1 MKSSLLSLL
10 LPSLTLAAPDFH
22 TDIAPLLRDYCA
34 GCHNAD
40 DREGDLSVETFAE
53 LMRGGESGPSIIP
66 GKAAESFLVRTVTKE
81 EKPTMPPKKEPQ
93 PTEKEVALLKAW
105 VDAGAKG
112 PEAAQDVSILST
124 LIVPS
129 VAAQAG
135 VQQPITAAEVSP
147 DGRLMAVARH
157 EVVELLTIPDQKVAQ
172 RLESHPG
179 AVNAIHFSK
188 DGKHLL
194 TASGVAGLKGSATL
208 WEVASGRKVR
218 EFGAGSRDAFYDA
231 EFSPDENLVATAGY
245 DRTIS
250 LWQKATGKLLRKIEG
265 HNGAVFDLAFSPDG
279 KVLASASADQTVKLW
294 LTSTGERLDTL
305 NQPEGE
311 QYAVKFTLDG
321 QHVIAGGADN
331 RIRLWRLV
339 SIDKPQLNPLVQARF
354 AHEGDIVGLALASDG
369 KSLVTSSTDLT
380 LRVWSL
386 PTLEPIETLESQPD
400 VVAAIALV
408 PGSAKML
415 AARMDGSLAF
425 YTMPKAASPG
435 TAKDVQHGTTEVPP
449 MAESIDPERYSQRME
464 TEPNDSPSQGIDL
477 PKNTVVS
484 GVIGGPGD
492 LDHYRFQSKA
502 GEEWVFEVNAQRMKS
517 PLDSKIEI
525 LHPDGK
531 PVEQVVLRAVRD
543 SWFTFRGKDSD
554 TSTDF
559 RVHNWAEMDL
569 NEYLYANGEVVKFW
583 LYPRGPDSGF
593 NVYPGIGKRYSY
605 FGTTALSHPLGAPCY
620 IVQALPAGSNPA
632 PNGLPVFRL
641 HFENDDDSMRRHGKD
656 SHLIFTAPA
665 AGDYVLRLHDM
676 TNRGGPEFKYQ
687 LTARARQED
696 FKVTLTGQNPAI
708 SPGSGKE
715 FALALERKDG
725 FAGEVTVEVTGLPPG
740 FSAVTPVV
748 IEQEQISAV
757 GLITADL
764 AAQPPTEE
772 QLKAVKVTATA
783 SIRGKKVLH
792 ELGGLGKITLGK
804 PSQVVVDVFPDGTI
818 GSPKQEP
825 GRPLQLTIQP
835 GETISALVK
844 VTRRNGFKAEVPFG
858 KEDAGRNL
866 PFGVYVDNIGLNGL
880 LVPATESER
889 RFFITA
895 GPKWLPETT
904 RIFHLRTTADGVQ
917 TSQPILLKIR
927 KQSGVAAR

>member
-1 MKSSLLSLL
+1 MKPFLFLSF
-10 LPSLTLAAPDFH
+10 LPSLALAAPDFH

-53 LMRGGESGPSIIP
+53 LMRGGESGPSIVP

-93 PTEKEVALLKAW
+93 PTEKEIAVLKAW

-124 LIVPS
+124 LIVPK

-147 DGRLMAVARH
+147 DGRWMALARH
-157 EVVELLTIPDQKVAQ
+157 DVVEIVNVADQKVTR
-172 RLESHPG
+172 RLANHPG
-179 AVNAIHFSK
+179 AVNAVHFSK
-188 DGKHLL
+188 EGQFLL
-194 TASGVAGLKGSATL
+194 TASGVAGLRGNATL
-208 WEVASGRKVR
+208 WEVANGRKIR
-218 EFGAGSRDAFYDA
+218 EFGAGSRDMLYDA
-231 EFSPDENLVATAGY
+231 EFTPDGRFIATAGY
-245 DRTIS
+245 DRTIT
-250 LWQKATGKLLRKIEG
+250 LWDTKTGELRRKIEG

-279 KVLASASADQTVKLW
+279 KVLASASADQTIKLW
-294 LTSTGERLDTL
+294 QTSTGERLDTL
-305 NQPEGE
+305 NQPQGE
-311 QYAVKFTLDG
+311 QYAVRFTPDG
-321 QHVIAGGADN
+321 RHVIAGGADN

-354 AHEGDIVGLALASDG
+354 AHEGDIVGLALSQDG
-369 KSLVTSSTDLT
+369 KSMFSSSTDLT

-386 PTLEPIETLESQPD
+386 PDIELMETLEQQPD
-400 VVAAIALV
+400 VAAAVALV
-408 PGSAKML
+408 PGTPQML

-425 YTMPKAASPG
+425 YTLPKATKPG
-435 TAKDVQHGTTEVPP
+435 GTNELKQVPVTMPVAENFDPQKFTPLTE
-449 MAESIDPERYSQRME
+449 S
-464 TEPNDSPSQGIDL
+464 EPNDTASQGMSL
-477 PKNTVVS
+477 PKNSIVS

-492 LDHYRFQSKA
+492 LDHYRFQSKS

-525 LHPDGK
+525 LHADGK

-554 TSTDF
+554 TITDF

-593 NVYPGIGKRYSY
+593 NVYPGMGKRHTY
-605 FGTTALSHPLGAPCY
+605 FGTTALSHPLGEPCY

-632 PNGLPVFRL
+632 PNGLPIFRL
-641 HFENDDDSMRRHGKD
+641 HFENDDDPLRRHGKD
-656 SHLIFTAPA
+656 SYLIFTAPE
-665 AGDYVLRLHDM
+665 AGDYVLRLQDV
-676 TNRGGPEFKYQ
+676 TNRGGADFKYQ

-696 FKVTLTGQNPAI
+696 FKLTLTGQNPAI

-715 FALALERKDG
+715 FALALERLDG
-725 FAGEVTVEVTGLPPG
+725 FDGEVTVEVSGLPPG

-748 IEQEQISAV
+748 IEPEQISAV
-757 GLITADL
+757 GLIMADL
-764 AAQPPTEE
+764 KAEPPTDE
-772 QLKAVKVTATA
+772 QIKAVKLTATA
-783 SIRGKKVLH
+783 SIRGRKVTR

-804 PSQVVVDVFPDGTI
+804 PSQVVVEVFPDGTM
-818 GSPKQEP
+818 GAPKQEP
-825 GRPLQLTIQP
+825 GKPLELTIQP
-835 GETISALVK
+835 GETISAWVK
-844 VTRRNGFKAEVPFG
+844 VTRRGAFKAEVPFG

-880 LVPATESER
+880 LVPATETER

-904 RIFHLRTTADGVQ
+904 RFFHLRTTTDGIQ